1 MNSGIRSRAGGR
13 NWRLR
18 NGRMSVLASV
28 LCLML
33 LIPASSAWA
42 MRGGWQR
49 GQAAHPAARQAAR
62 PAAPARPA
70 FRQNRPAPRGGM
82 RPAPGH
88 PGIGPGRIGPGTGR
102 PLEMRPGGQQHLP
115 QWLAQHQNMTPR
127 EQENLLRREPGFNRL
142 SPEQQQRVLNRLRSL
157 DSRPPAV
164 RERMAQRNEAFE
176 RLSPE
181 GKQDVRAAAQVFR
194 QMPAGRQAQMRQAFN
209 NLRQLPP
216 DQRQAILNS
225 ARFTHTFTPQERHV
239 LGSLLSIEPYED
251 GH

>member
-1 MNSGIRSRAGGR
+1 MNSGITSRAGSRHG
-13 NWRLR
+13 RLR
-18 NGRMSVLASV
+18 NGRMSALASL
-28 LCLML
+28 LCLIL
-33 LIPASSAWA
+33 LIPGSSAWGRV
-42 MRGGWQR
+42 RGFGGGGQR
-49 GQAAHPAARQAAR
+49 PQAAR

-88 PGIGPGRIGPGTGR
+88 PGMGPGTGR

-142 SPEQQQRVLNRLRSL
+142 SPDQQQRVLNRLRSL

-164 RERMAQRNEAFE
+164 RERMAERNEAFE

-181 GKQDVRAAAQVFR
+181 GKQDVRAAAQAFR
-194 QMPAGRQAQMRQAFN
+194 QMPAGRQVQMRRAFN